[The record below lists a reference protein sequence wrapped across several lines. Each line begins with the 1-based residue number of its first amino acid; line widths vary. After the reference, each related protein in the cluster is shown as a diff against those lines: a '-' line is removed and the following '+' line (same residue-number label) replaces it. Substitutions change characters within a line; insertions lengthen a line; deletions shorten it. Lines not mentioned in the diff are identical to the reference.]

1 LPEGLE
7 SIGSSAFDSTNNL
20 SEIII
25 PESVK
30 TIGEYAFD
38 DWTEKQTIKCKAT
51 KAGDNW
57 DKYWNYNYAYTA
69 SNATKISANIIWGY
83 QDNNT

>member
-1 LPEGLE
+1 MY
-7 SIGSSAFDSTNNL
+7 AFSCTRSL

-30 TIGEYAFD
+30 TIGEYAFS
-38 DWTEKQTIKCKAT
+38 DWTASQTIKCKAT

-57 DKYWNYNYAYTA
+57 DKYWNCNYFSYYNKE
-69 SNATKISANIIWGY
+69 TKISANIIWGY